1 MTTMD
6 LVTIDD
12 IRNAAQ
18 SVANVAIHTPLLPCP
33 WADGELWLKPENLQP
48 IGSFKIRG
56 AFHAVSQLSAE
67 RRAAGIVTYSSGNH
81 AQAVAYAAREFGVPA
96 VIVMPEVTPAVKVE
110 ATRRYGAEVVL
121 VPSAM
126 REIEGERI
134 ARERGMTLIPPYD
147 HSDVIAGQGTIGLE
161 IVADLPSV
169 QVVLVPIS
177 GGGLASGIST
187 AVKALHPTAKVYGV
201 EPELAADARDSLRAG
216 ELVDWAV
223 EDRYRTVADGL
234 RSSLSPLTFEHLRRY
249 LDGVITVSEDQ
260 IRAAVG
266 ILAREARLIAEPSG
280 AVATAAYVFH
290 SDELPAGRTVS
301 VVSGGNLDPALLA
314 SLLV

>member
-1 MTTMD
+1 MD